1 MQKYTDIPSSKTL
14 AESLSLILNN
24 DKTALTCQA
33 GTAFPTVDIRE
44 GMLCYRIDHKKLYQC
59 AEVLPDTTWRVVA
72 DLSGNA
78 RLLDGGTGNTINY
91 DKRNLNSWDDMP
103 TGFYQGSNMLNAPT
117 GDTAWRV
124 IQIREGNSS
133 GYSSQLAFGVNND
146 KIYTRN
152 QRGGMWTDWLEVWTG
167 QKNKVVAGLNADKL
181 DDLEPG
187 NKAGQIAVNNGTLNQ
202 NLNADKLDGYD
213 AGNQSSQI
221 PINNGVVN
229 AGLNADMVDGKHA
242 GNELNN
248 IPISNNSVNKGLNAE
263 MVGGVKVDNLLQVD
277 SGGAIPR
284 KVAQI
289 SIGTANV
296 DNFNYRN
303 YSGGTHKARDY
314 HILSLKAGTYDIDT
328 SSGSGN
334 VVKYDRRDKVTPSF
348 GAGNYSLY
356 QVIQM
361 LINNSHRHTSYQ
373 HRTYSNCNCRCDCDC
388 RCDCGDK

>member
-167 QKNKVVAGLNADKL
+167 QKNKVVTGLNADKL

-187 NKAGQIAVNNGTLNQ
+187 NASGQIPINNGTLNV
-202 NLNADKLDGYD
+202 NLNADKLDGYT
-213 AGNQSSQI
+213 AGNKSGQI

-229 AGLNADMVDGKHA
+229 SGLNADTVDGKHA
-242 GNELNN
+242 GNEPNN
-248 IPISNNSVNKGLNAE
+248 VPISNGTINKGLNAE

-277 SGGAIPR
+277 GSGNIPR
-284 KVAQI
+284 KLTQV

-296 DNFNYRN
+296 DNFGHHN
-303 YSGGTHKARDY
+303 YSGSVPTNRDLGGSDKY
-314 HILSLKAGTYDIDT
+314 GVDGATSEGGGDYSTTTYWSQIESPIGRGDYNLYNILQ
-328 SSGSGN
+328 
-334 VVKYDRRDKVTPSF
+334 R
-348 GAGNYSLY
+348 
-356 QVIQM
+356 
-361 LINNSHRHTSYQ
+361 LINVAHVHKVYKHTKHYNC
-373 HRTYSNCNCRCDCDC
+373 RCNCRCDCDC
-388 RCDCGDK
+388 SDDNCQ